1 MLKNDLITLV
11 LIIVFLYPL
20 LKGFLIKF
28 SSSHTKKSIDNVT
41 HNIIFLVSIFLSM
54 HVVRK
59 IFLEHEKGIFLSI
72 YTHLPYKVIQFCN
85 ENPMLIYTISIPIFM
100 IIIYEIIKL
109 LIKLIN
115 NLTIYPALDNIDEK
129 LKQKNNFS
137 RRSIGAIFELPRA
150 TAYVII
156 ITFLFNISSMFNIV
170 PNLDRSLEK
179 SFLYNNICKHIVIP
193 ITNSTIAKNLPN
205 IIDNSFKIVTK
216 EIDSIDFEN
225 SSNIITYYNGIT
237 IDEGIKS
244 SDKLDFFAIS
254 LTASVDSDI
263 KKSRLIYD
271 WIENE
276 ISYDSEKADMIM
288 NNIFDEQSGAV
299 NTFETRE
306 GICFDY
312 ACLFAAM
319 CRANDIKVRVI
330 TGEGFNGEVWVSHA
344 WNQVYIREEERW
356 INVDT
361 TFSIGGDYFD
371 CPRFKIDHK
380 QDIVAGE
387 W

>member
-1 MLKNDLITLV
+1 MLKNDLVTLL

-28 SSSHTKKSIDNVT
+28 SSGHTKKSIENVT
-41 HNIIFLVSIFLSM
+41 NNIIFLVSIFLSM

-59 IFLEHEKGIFLSI
+59 IFLEHEKGIFQII
-72 YTHLPYKVIQFCN
+72 YIHLPSKVIGFSQ
-85 ENPMLIYTISIPIFM
+85 ENPMLIYTISIPIFI

-115 NLTIYPALDNIDEK
+115 NLTIYPALDIIEEK

-137 RRSIGAIFELPRA
+137 RRSIGAFFELPRA
-150 TAYVII
+150 VTYVII
-156 ITFLFNISSMFNIV
+156 ITFLFNISSMLNIV
-170 PNLDRSLEK
+170 PNLDRNLER
-179 SFLYNNICKHIVIP
+179 SFLYNNVSKHIVIP
-193 ITNSTIAKNLPN
+193 ITNSTIAKRLPN

-216 EIDSIDFEN
+216 EVEN
-225 SSNIITYYNGIT
+225 ASNIITYYNGIT

-244 SDKLDFFAIS
+244 NDKLDSFAVE
-254 LTASVDSDI
+254 LTSDI
-263 KKSRLIYD
+263 DTDIEKARQIYD
-271 WIENE
+271 WIEDE

-288 NNIFDEQSGAV
+288 NNIFDEQSGAII
-299 NTFETRE
+299 TFETRE

-312 ACLFAAM
+312 ACLFASM
-319 CRANDIKVRVI
+319 CRSNDIKVRII
-330 TGEGFNGEVWVSHA
+330 TGDGFNGEVWVSHA
-344 WNQVYIREEERW
+344 WNQVFIREEERW

-371 CPRFKIDHK
+371 GARFEIDHK
-380 QDIVAGE
+380 QGKIAGE